1 MGMSSQIEYF
11 KSIRDEQR
19 RVSLKTT
26 NNGVAYRIGLL
37 NQVKRML
44 EENEFAWLGAL
55 KKDLNK
61 PPVEA
66 YASELGVLLN
76 EIDEMKKHL
85 SGWMQPKTKQRL
97 LLTGLEEVEI
107 SRKPYGSVLVIGP
120 WNYPLQLA
128 LMPVIGALATGNSV
142 VLKPSEFAVET
153 SQLLAELI
161 PFYFEETHLKVIQ
174 GDVEVAEQLTALEW
188 DFVFFTGSVE
198 TGKKV
203 YQAAAAHLS
212 PVLLELGGKNPL
224 ILDETGFNDEAIKQI
239 AWGKFLN
246 AGQSCIAPD
255 TVYVSQSI
263 YEEFLER
270 LASQIQDFYGK
281 NPSQSKDFGRIIHE
295 KQFKKV
301 ASFLKDGRIYS
312 GGATNKEDLY
322 ISPTILVDIKPG
334 SGVATEEIF
343 GPILPVVPFD
353 SLENILEEL
362 SLLSAPLVTYVF
374 SEKEE
379 LIHKVDQ
386 QLESGALS
394 QNQVILHS
402 TSPHLPF
409 GGKGNSGIGRYH
421 GQASYEAFSVE
432 KSHYIKRAAVS
443 FSSQYPPYSKI
454 ALRAL
459 QKFRKYIF

>member
-1 MGMSSQIEYF
+1 MNSQKDYY
-11 KSIRDEQR
+11 KSIRDKQR
-19 RVSLKTT
+19 KASLQTT
-26 NNGVAYRIGLL
+26 NNGTAYRLGLL
-37 NQVKRML
+37 KQVKIML
-44 EENEFAWLGAL
+44 EENESAWLSAL
-55 KKDLNK
+55 KSDLHK

-66 YASELGVLLN
+66 YASEMGVLLN

-85 SGWMQPKTKQRL
+85 TEWMKPKTKRRM
-97 LLTGLEEVEI
+97 LLTGIEEVKI
-107 SRKPYGSVLVIGP
+107 SRKPYGSVLVIAP

-142 VLKPSEFAVET
+142 VLKPSEFAKET
-153 SQLLAELI
+153 SQLLAELV
-161 PFYFEETHLKVIQ
+161 PLYFAEEQLKVIQ
-174 GDVEVAEQLTALEW
+174 GDAEVAEQLTAIEW

-203 YQAAAAHLS
+203 YKAAAAHLT

-224 ILDETGFNDEAIKQI
+224 ILDETGLNDEAIKQI

-263 YEEFLER
+263 YEAFLAR
-270 LASQIQDFYGK
+270 LANQIQAFYGK
-281 NPSQSKDFGRIIHE
+281 NPLQSEDYGRIIHE

-301 ASFLKDGRIYS
+301 VSFLKDGKVYS
-312 GGATNKEDLY
+312 GGATAKEDLY
-322 ISPTILVDIKPG
+322 ISPTLLVDIKPG
-334 SGVATEEIF
+334 SGAATEEIF
-343 GPILPVVPFD
+343 GPILPVVPYD
-353 SLENILEEL
+353 SLENLLDEL

-374 SEKEE
+374 SEKDEV
-379 LIHKVDQ
+379 IQKVDQ

-409 GGKGNSGIGRYH
+409 GGKGSSGLGRYH
-421 GQASYEAFSVE
+421 GQASFEAFSVE
-432 KSHYIKRAAVS
+432 KSHYIRRPSVS

-454 ALRAL
+454 ALGAL
-459 QKFRKYIF
+459 RKFRKYIF